1 MEHNNTTNIGVL
13 DLLCLLFIGLKLCGV
28 ITWSWLWILA
38 PEWIPILFATVN
50 YAISK
55 IK

>member
-1 MEHNNTTNIGVL
+1 MEQQRDINIGTL
-13 DLLCLLFIGLKLCGV
+13 DILCLIFITLKLCGV